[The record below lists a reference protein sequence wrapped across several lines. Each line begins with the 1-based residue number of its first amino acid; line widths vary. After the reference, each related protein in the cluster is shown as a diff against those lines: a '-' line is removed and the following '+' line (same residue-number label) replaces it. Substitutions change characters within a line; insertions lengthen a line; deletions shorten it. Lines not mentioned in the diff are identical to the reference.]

1 MSYASFDIDTI
12 LSHMANKLEIS
23 NDEIKKVFYEG
34 LANYWQSNDAKPTL
48 FAQKEEKETKKP
60 APLQS
65 KERSRDEPATKK
77 VAEKKI
83 VDTKS
88 KPSDKKAGEKLV
100 CCEDD
105 CGTGIKTPNEQ
116 LYDGSY
122 YCMKHL
128 KKIQAEKK
136 KSNLVQCTYIFPPKT
151 KKAGSQC
158 SLMTD
163 GQYCRVHGAK
173 SDVSNSD
180 ASHSDS
186 HSDSHS
192 EPSSDHENEE
202 NENEEEKEEK
212 KVDNSL
218 LSQVKEK
225 FEEKLGKGV
234 LSNENYTR
242 RMTIQDA
249 IDFISENFHH
259 FEKIYDNIV
268 SRDDFVRISQKSKSL
283 LKYDYYA
290 LICENKLTDKLKQ

>member
-48 FAQKEEKETKKP
+48 FAQKEEETKTKP
-60 APLQS
+60 AS
-65 KERSRDEPATKK
+65 KSVAPPVKK
-77 VAEKKI
+77 VAEKK
-83 VDTKS
+83 VLDTKP
-88 KPSDKKAGEKLV
+88 KPSDKKTGDKLV

-105 CGTGIKTPNEQ
+105 CGTGIKTPSEQ

-128 KKIQAEKK
+128 KKIKAEKK

-163 GQYCRVHGAK
+163 GQYCRVHASK
-173 SDVSNSD
+173 SDQSG
-180 ASHSDS
+180 
-186 HSDSHS
+186 DSHS
-192 EPSSDHENEE
+192 EPSSDHEEE
-202 NENEEEKEEK
+202 DKMEDVSDEEEEKK
-212 KVDNSL
+212 QDNSL

-234 LSNENYTR
+234 LSTENYTR

-259 FEKIYDNIV
+259 FEKIYVNIV
-268 SRDDFVRISQKSKSL
+268 SRDDFIRISQKSKSL

>member
-23 NDEIKKVFYEG
+23 NDEIKNVFYEG
-34 LANYWQSNDAKPTL
+34 LANYWQNNDAKPTL

-65 KERSRDEPATKK
+65 KERSRDEPSTKK
-77 VAEKKI
+77 VDEKK
-83 VDTKS
+83 VMDTKS
-88 KPSDKKAGEKLV
+88 KASDKKAGEKLV
-100 CCEDD
+100 CCEDN
-105 CGTGIKTPNEQ
+105 CGTGIKTPSEQ

-163 GQYCRVHGAK
+163 GQYCRVHSAK
-173 SDVSNSD
+173 SDASN
-180 ASHSDS
+180 A
-186 HSDSHS
+186 SHS
-192 EPSSDHENEE
+192 EPSSDHEEDKMEDVSDEE
-202 NENEEEKEEK
+202 EEK

>member
-1 MSYASFDIDTI
+1 
-12 LSHMANKLEIS
+12 
-23 NDEIKKVFYEG
+23 
-34 LANYWQSNDAKPTL
+34 
-48 FAQKEEKETKKP
+48 
-60 APLQS
+60 
-65 KERSRDEPATKK
+65 
-77 VAEKKI
+77 
-83 VDTKS
+83 
-88 KPSDKKAGEKLV
+88 
-100 CCEDD
+100 
-105 CGTGIKTPNEQ
+105 
-116 LYDGSY
+116 
-122 YCMKHL
+122 MKHL

-163 GQYCRVHGAK
+163 SQYCRVHSTK

-186 HSDSHS
+186 HS
-192 EPSSDHENEE
+192 EPSSDHEENENE
-202 NENEEEKEEK
+202 NENEEEEEK
-212 KVDNSL
+212 KVDNIL

-283 LKYDYYA
+283 LKYDYYP

>member
-48 FAQKEEKETKKP
+48 FAQKEEKETKKS
-60 APLQS
+60 APSLQS
-65 KERSRDEPATKK
+65 KESSRDKK
-77 VAEKKI
+77 VAEKKV

-105 CGTGIKTPNEQ
+105 CGTGIKTPSEQ

-163 GQYCRVHGAK
+163 GQYCRVHSSK
-173 SDVSNSD
+173 SD
-180 ASHSDS
+180 ASNAS

-192 EPSSDHENEE
+192 EPSSEPSSDHEEE
-202 NENEEEKEEK
+202 NGNENEIVQIPMEF
-212 KVDNSL
+212 SL
-218 LSQVKEK
+218 LLDWFNQCFNKRSRVFPK
-225 FEEKLGKGV
+225 
-234 LSNENYTR
+234 S
-242 RMTIQDA
+242 I
-249 IDFISENFHH
+249 IS
-259 FEKIYDNIV
+259 
-268 SRDDFVRISQKSKSL
+268 
-283 LKYDYYA
+283 KY
-290 LICENKLTDKLKQ
+290 